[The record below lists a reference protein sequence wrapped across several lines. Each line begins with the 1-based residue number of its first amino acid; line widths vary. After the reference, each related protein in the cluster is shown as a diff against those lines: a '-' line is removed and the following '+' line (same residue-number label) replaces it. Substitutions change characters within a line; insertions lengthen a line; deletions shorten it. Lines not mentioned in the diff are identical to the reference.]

1 MDFEWVNEI
10 SVIYIGLQF
19 KWYSSLVGGYGD
31 TVYTITDMDCDGGV
45 TITWSDG
52 YAVDYTVDELT
63 NYLEDTT
70 IKEL

>member
-19 KWYSSLVGGYGD
+19 KWYSSLVGGY
-31 TVYTITDMDCDGGV
+31 
-45 TITWSDG
+45 
-52 YAVDYTVDELT
+52 AVDYTVDELT